1 MSFSK
6 GKAVTGKNWK
16 FKLVHVEY
24 DGDGKITARHEFF
37 NLNHLL
43 DDGGNFAINYSP
55 PAWSQMRAK
64 ITKISVLAYD
74 LGLKDLIKP
83 FVKLWTH
90 HFIRIDLQSGFVFT
104 LEKNKDC
111 IVMQSCPPPADV
123 DTPPI
128 VTFQRDGKPRNNR
141 KSLETLITEKSPTV
155 DRILDIVKY
164 IHEKGELFE
173 RYDLTGSNC
182 QDFCRSVWH
191 PSSKQ
196 MYPNPSKYCQ
206 ETAKFY
212 VGDITTNL
220 VSDESP
226 KIETT
231 NTTTNWTSSTSNRIK
246 FASKTSTISK
256 SVDGL
261 KIQSSDEEAAAS
273 PISTIAAEVSAASYM
288 ANQNFASSVSTADT
302 FNVSN
307 ATGGAIRNTFLR
319 RTYAFRYSS
328 RPRTRKLKKRRSLK
342 SAKSLSQSRQTCKL
356 FFLLHV

>member
-6 GKAVTGKNWK
+6 EKAVTGKNWK

-55 PAWSQMRAK
+55 PAWSQLRVK
-64 ITKISVLAYD
+64 ITKISVLAHD

-90 HFIRIDLQSGFVFT
+90 HFIRIDLQSGIVFT

-173 RYDLTGSNC
+173 RYDLDMTKC
-182 QDFCRSVWH
+182 
-191 PSSKQ
+191 
-196 MYPNPSKYCQ
+196 
-206 ETAKFY
+206 
-212 VGDITTNL
+212 
-220 VSDESP
+220 
-226 KIETT
+226 
-231 NTTTNWTSSTSNRIK
+231 
-246 FASKTSTISK
+246 
-256 SVDGL
+256 
-261 KIQSSDEEAAAS
+261 
-273 PISTIAAEVSAASYM
+273 
-288 ANQNFASSVSTADT
+288 
-302 FNVSN
+302 
-307 ATGGAIRNTFLR
+307 
-319 RTYAFRYSS
+319 
-328 RPRTRKLKKRRSLK
+328 
-342 SAKSLSQSRQTCKL
+342 
-356 FFLLHV
+356 